1 LCDIGIMPNHNNM
14 TKKQALEIVT
24 AAALEFRGTR
34 KDHEA
39 IAQALDTIGKLVPA
53 PVAVDGVA
61 PVVDITD

>member
-1 LCDIGIMPNHNNM
+1 M
-14 TKKQALEIVT
+14 TNKQALEIVT